1 MWLSQC
7 LSLNPQKEN
16 ALEKLEREE
25 SGAKDL
31 VRNLRRKV
39 EEAKSSL
46 AQSRSRGKVLEALLQ
61 QKKCGNIPGLYGRLV
76 NFRRLL
82 HF

>member
-1 MWLSQC
+1 M
-7 LSLNPQKEN
+7 SLNPQKEN
-16 ALEKLEREE
+16 ALEKLGKEE
-25 SGAKDL
+25 SGTKDL

-76 NFRRLL
+76 SVGRLL
-82 HF
+82 EF